1 MIGPFSIE
9 FYTCSG
15 FALGKTSGKKW
26 TLIGSWG
33 TSSPSQSC
41 DMWVICKWKPMSWG
55 QRSKITAKAR
65 RFDPI
70 KSDYVIDPIAYK
82 TIIVESGLISGTWHT
97 KSESGDF
104 DASKIVDID
113 ADVFDAIAAAY
124 ERFMAHDED
133 PDPGK
138 H

>member
-1 MIGPFSIE
+1 
-9 FYTCSG
+9 
-15 FALGKTSGKKW
+15 
-26 TLIGSWG
+26 
-33 TSSPSQSC
+33 
-41 DMWVICKWKPMSWG
+41 MSWG